1 MIRSMTGY
9 STRQAQNGRF
19 SVFVTIKSINHRYF
33 DLQMRLP
40 SVLEFFEPDA
50 RRLLKQSILRGHLE
64 VTMSLERH
72 EGVNLN
78 VDRSLLGAYLQ
89 TCKAL
94 REEFGLSSEPDLV
107 ALLRL
112 PGIVAG
118 ESAFSEQEQAVVRES
133 LEKVL
138 VDAID
143 RLNQMREQEG
153 DALARD
159 SAARLGNLADLVTTV
174 KNLSGQLA
182 PAYRQRLERRIR
194 ELTQGGAVDP
204 SRIAQEVTLA
214 SLRSEITEEITRFES
229 HVRQAQ
235 KLLSEGQETGKKLDF
250 LLQEMN
256 REANTILSKT
266 TDVPGIGEE
275 IAASAIEMKMEIEKL
290 REQAQ
295 NIE

>member
-9 STRQAQNGRF
+9 SARRVENGRF
-19 SVFVTIKSINHRYF
+19 SVSVTIKSINHRYF

-50 RRLLKQSILRGHLE
+50 RRLIRERVLRGHLE
-64 VTMSLERH
+64 VTMSADRF

-78 VDRSLLGAYLQ
+78 LDHSLLAAYIR
-89 TCKAL
+89 TCQAL

-112 PGIVAG
+112 PGVVAG
-118 ESAFSEQEQAVVRES
+118 ETGFPDHERSVVREA

-138 VDAID
+138 VEAVNG
-143 RLNQMREQEG
+143 LNQMREQEG

-159 SAARLGNLADLVTTV
+159 SVARLERLARLLATV
-174 KNLSGQLA
+174 KDLSAQVA
-182 PAYRQRLERRIR
+182 PAYRQRLERRVC

-204 SRIAQEVTLA
+204 SRIAQEVTLI
-214 SLRSEITEEITRFES
+214 SVRSEITEEITRFES
-229 HVRQAQ
+229 HLAQARS
-235 KLLSEGQETGKKLDF
+235 LLNEGQETGKKLDF

-266 TDVPGIGEE
+266 TDVPGVGGEIG
-275 IAASAIEMKMEIEKL
+275 ASAIEMKMEIEKL